1 MLSIRHQPTVGV
13 LTTIMPKKTKK
24 NQLPVNS
31 VNSEKDVDSKTG
43 FRADG
48 TAPGQI
54 PRSGSGRQY
63 GYY

>member
-1 MLSIRHQPTVGV
+1 MLSIQKQATVGV
-13 LTTIMPKKTKK
+13 LTTMPKKTKK
-24 NQLPVNS
+24 KQLPVNS